1 MSRLFLAV
9 CALVVLALNFAPH
22 RPVLAQ
28 QVAFV
33 PHDINPAAEFPACA
47 VLDVNKDGK
56 LDIASGGFWYEA
68 PTWKKHFLRE
78 VETIRGRYDDYSNL
92 EMDVNAD
99 GWTDLV
105 SVNYRSASIFWIEH
119 PGEAI
124 RTNPDLPWK
133 KHLVDNP
140 GPMETGRLYDIDGDG
155 KLDILPNGTTFA
167 AWYELVLDKGTGD
180 RGQGT
185 GGATAGSSSSASP
198 RFVKHD
204 LPIEIAGHGVGFG
217 DINGDGRGDI
227 VGPHGWLEAPEDR
240 RSGRWIYHQDWDLT
254 RDASIPILVHDV
266 DSDGDNDLVWGRGHR
281 YGLYWLENGGSLE
294 GSGFSVQGS
303 AKSEQG
309 TGDKGQGTGDRG
321 QQTVDPE
328 SAIRNPQSAI
338 TWTWRAIDTSWA
350 QPHSIFLADLDG
362 DKKPELVAGKRYMGH
377 EGKDPG
383 EYDLLCAY
391 YYSFDPKL
399 KTWARS
405 EIYFDHRAGFGL
417 DPRAA
422 DIDGDGD
429 IDLVAADRC
438 SLCLLENVASV
449 PGSKKNPINRLR
461 ATTGPAHKHNEPLKV
476 ASVGTLLRSVTVEQ
490 QANNSKAVGADA
502 TSPAEFAERREDIQ
516 FWMQQVMGAVPS
528 STRRGPLDVRTESR
542 EETPDYTRIKLT
554 YAAEPGDR
562 VPALLLV
569 PKKAKLNADGITGRL
584 PQRDAESAASNRGF
598 GKRLPA
604 MLCLHPTNPDGKA
617 QTAGLVGLP
626 TRHYGH
632 QLAGRGFVCLIPDY
646 PSFGDYKSYDF
657 HQKAPGSQD
666 PLYLSGSMKAI
677 WNNIRAVDLL
687 ESLGYVDIDNIGVI
701 GHSLGGHN
709 ALFTAVFEP
718 RLKAV
723 VTSCGFTAFHD
734 YYKGDLKGWTSDR
747 YMPRIREVYGN
758 NPDKMP
764 FDFPEVLA
772 AIAPRGIYVNAPLHD
787 ANFDNNGVKKCIA
800 AAEPVFELLGAK
812 NNLVVEYPDCG
823 HDFPDD
829 VRERVY
835 EWLERQL
842 K

>member
-1 MSRLFLAV
+1 MRRILLLS
-9 CALVVLALNFAPH
+9 VLS
-22 RPVLAQ
+22 VLSAANPLPAQ

-33 PHDINPAAEFPACA
+33 PHDINPAAEYPACG
-47 VLDVNKDGK
+47 VIDVNHDGQ
-56 LDIASGGFWYEA
+56 LDIVSGGFWYEA
-68 PTWKKHFLRE
+68 PKWTKHFLRE
-78 VETIRGRYDDYSNL
+78 VEVIRGRFDDYSNL

-99 GWTDLV
+99 GWTDII

-119 PGEAI
+119 PGEVI
-124 RTNPDLPWK
+124 KTNPDTPWK

-155 KLDILPNGTTFA
+155 RLDILPNGTTFA
-167 AWYELVLDKGTGD
+167 AWYELVPNTLARSASEGNKGT
-180 RGQGT
+180 
-185 GGATAGSSSSASP
+185 TAAP
-198 RFVKHD
+198 RFLRHD

-240 RSGRWIYHQDWDLT
+240 RNGRWLWHPDWDLT

-266 DSDGDNDLVWGRGHR
+266 DGDGDNDLIWGRGHR
-281 YGLYWLENGGSLE
+281 YGLYWLENGGKLASGGRE
-294 GSGFSVQGS
+294 PAEAGRSATAGSSSS
-303 AKSEQG
+303 AP
-309 TGDKGQGTGDRG
+309 R
-321 QQTVDPE
+321 
-328 SAIRNPQSAI
+328 
-338 TWTWRAIDTSWA
+338 TWIWRAIDTSWA
-350 QPHSIFLADLDG
+350 QPHSIFLADLNG

-377 EGKDPG
+377 EGKDTG

-391 YYSFDPKL
+391 YYNFDPKL
-399 KTWARS
+399 KTWSRNQ
-405 EIYFDHRAGFGL
+405 IYFNHRAAFGL
-417 DPRAA
+417 DPRAV

-429 IDLVAADRC
+429 IDLVAADRS
-438 SLCLLENVASV
+438 SLVLLENTGIDKAYTASDEV
-449 PGSKKNPINRLR
+449 KKAATPRIYGKLVSHQNPLSI
-461 ATTGPAHKHNEPLKV
+461 ATGDLENGL
-476 ASVGTLLRSVTVEQ
+476 
-490 QANNSKAVGADA
+490 GARDA
-502 TSPAEFAERREDIQ
+502 KTPAEYAFRRYLTAAFMET
-516 FWMQQVMGAVPS
+516 VMGGIPDS
-528 STRRGPLDVRTESR
+528 SRRVPLDIEIQSR
-542 EETPDYTRIKLT
+542 EETPNYTRIKLT

-569 PKKAKLNADGITGRL
+569 PKKVTLESTGIGGSIAS
-584 PQRDAESAASNRGF
+584 RDKSTANNRGF
-598 GKRLPA
+598 GGRLPA
-604 MLCLHPTNPDGKA
+604 MLCLHPTNPDGKG
-617 QTAGLVGLP
+617 QTAGFVG
-626 TRHYGH
+626 TESRHYGH
-632 QLAGRGFVCLIPDY
+632 QLAKRGFVCLIPDY

-657 HQKAPGSQD
+657 KQKAPGSDQ
-666 PLYLSGSMKAI
+666 PLYTSGSMKAI

-687 ESLGYVDIDNIGVI
+687 ESLGYVDVDNIGVI

-709 ALFTAVFEP
+709 ALFTAAFEP

-734 YYKGDLKGWTSDR
+734 YMKGDLKGWTSDR
-747 YMPRIREVYGN
+747 YMPKIRDVYEN

-787 ANFDNNGVKKCIA
+787 SNFDVDGVKKCIA
-800 AAEPVFELLGAK
+800 AAQPVFDLLEAK
-812 NNLVVEYPDCG
+812 NQLVVEYPDAA

-835 EWLERQL
+835 TWLEKQL

>member
-1 MSRLFLAV
+1 MRRILLLS
-9 CALVVLALNFAPH
+9 VLS
-22 RPVLAQ
+22 VLSAANPLPAQ
-28 QVAFV
+28 QVAFL
-33 PHDINPAAEFPACA
+33 PHDINPAAEYPACG
-47 VLDVNKDGK
+47 VIDVNHDGQ
-56 LDIASGGFWYEA
+56 LDIVSGGFWYEA
-68 PTWKKHFLRE
+68 PKWTKHFLRE
-78 VETIRGRYDDYSNL
+78 VEVIRGRFDDYSNL

-99 GWTDLV
+99 GWTDII

-119 PGEAI
+119 PGEVI
-124 RTNPDLPWK
+124 KTNPDTPWK

-155 KLDILPNGTTFA
+155 RLDILPNGTTFA
-167 AWYELVLDKGTGD
+167 AWYELVPNTLARSASEGNKGT
-180 RGQGT
+180 
-185 GGATAGSSSSASP
+185 TAAP
-198 RFVKHD
+198 RFLRHD

-240 RSGRWIYHQDWDLT
+240 RNGRWLWHPDWDLT

-266 DSDGDNDLVWGRGHR
+266 DGDGDNDLIWGRGHR
-281 YGLYWLENGGSLE
+281 YGLYWLENGGSLTAT
-294 GSGFSVQGS
+294 QARS
-303 AKSEQG
+303 ASDG
-309 TGDKGQGTGDRG
+309 NAASTASASRS
-321 QQTVDPE
+321 PE
-328 SAIRNPQSAI
+328 PPAPSPTRSWI
-338 TWTWRAIDTSWA
+338 WRAIDTSWA

-391 YYSFDPKL
+391 YYNFDPKL
-399 KTWARS
+399 KTWSRH
-405 EIYFDHRAGFGL
+405 EIYFNHRAAFGL
-417 DPRAA
+417 DPRAV

-429 IDLVAADRC
+429 IDIVAADRC
-438 SLCLLENVASV
+438 SLCLLENVAYTRELGMQRRV
-449 PGSKKNPINRLR
+449 IR
-461 ATTGPAHKHNEPLKV
+461 TAHPMVTMLKCNHLEPL
-476 ASVGTLLRSVTVEQ
+476 LLLDG
-490 QANNSKAVGADA
+490 NSSRNAK
-502 TSPAEFAERREDIQ
+502 SPAEYASRRDAIQYAMQTVMGDAPDPSRRVPLDIQ
-516 FWMQQVMGAVPS
+516 IQ
-528 STRRGPLDVRTESR
+528 SR

-569 PKKAKLNADGITGRL
+569 PKKVTLDATGL
-584 PQRDAESAASNRGF
+584 GGTVANRDKSNTNNRGF
-598 GKRLPA
+598 GGRLSA

-617 QTAGLVGLP
+617 QTAGFVG
-626 TRHYGH
+626 TESRHYGH
-632 QLAGRGFVCLIPDY
+632 QLAQRGFVCLIPDY

-657 HQKAPGSQD
+657 KQKAPGSDQ
-666 PLYLSGSMKAI
+666 PLYTSGSMKAI

-687 ESLGYVDIDNIGVI
+687 ESLGYVDVDNIGVI

-734 YYKGDLKGWTSDR
+734 YMKGDLKGWTSDR
-747 YMPRIREVYGN
+747 YMPKIRDVYEN

-772 AIAPRGIYVNAPLHD
+772 AIAPRAIYVNAPLND
-787 ANFDNNGVKKCIA
+787 SNFDVGGVKKCISA
-800 AAEPVFELLGAK
+800 AQPVFDLLEAK
-812 NNLVVEYPDCG
+812 NQLVVEYPDAA

-835 EWLERQL
+835 TWLEKQL

>member
-1 MSRLFLAV
+1 MRTPAFFVSFVFFVV
-9 CALVVLALNFAPH
+9 CSLS
-22 RPVLAQ
+22 AQ
-28 QVAFV
+28 QVTFV
-33 PHDINPAAEFPACA
+33 PHDINPASEFPACA
-47 VLDVNKDGK
+47 ILDVNKDGK

-78 VETIRGRYDDYSNL
+78 VEVIRGRFDDYSNL

-99 GWTDLV
+99 GWTDII

-124 RTNPDLPWK
+124 KTNPETPWK

-155 KLDILPNGTTFA
+155 RLDILPNGVSFA
-167 AWYELVLDKGTGD
+167 AWYELAPPREGEAPAESANPKS
-180 RGQGT
+180 QIPNPKSPP
-185 GGATAGSSSSASP
+185 SSITSP
-198 RFVKHD
+198 RFIRHE
-204 LPIEIAGHGVGFG
+204 LPLEIAGHGVGFG

-240 RSGRWIYHQDWDLT
+240 RNGRWQWHPEWELT
-254 RDASIPILVHDV
+254 RDASVPILVHDV
-266 DSDGDNDLVWGRGHR
+266 DSDGDADLIWGRGHR
-281 YGLYWLENGGSLE
+281 YGLYWLEQGAVGNALRGVPSDTGATAGS
-294 GSGFSVQGS
+294 SSS
-303 AKSEQG
+303 AS
-309 TGDKGQGTGDRG
+309 R
-321 QQTVDPE
+321 
-328 SAIRNPQSAI
+328 
-338 TWTWRAIDTSWA
+338 TWTWRAIDTTWA
-350 QPHSIFLADLDG
+350 QPHSIFLADLNG

-383 EYDLLCAY
+383 EFDLLCAY
-391 YYSFDPKL
+391 SYTFDPRS
-399 KTWARS
+399 KTWFRHK
-405 EIYFDHRAGFGL
+405 INHGHRAAFGL

-429 IDLVAADRC
+429 IDLVAADRS
-438 SLCLLENVASV
+438 SLVLFENKIDNNAWFRS
-449 PGSKKNPINRLR
+449 PSNPPEQDHRQ
-461 ATTGPAHKHNEPLKV
+461 PLTFTDSSGTKV
-476 ASVGTLLRSVTVEQ
+476 A
-490 QANNSKAVGADA
+490 KAPEDYGQ
-502 TSPAEFAERREDIQ
+502 RRYRIQ
-516 FWMQQVMGAVPS
+516 RDMEMAMGRLPDPS
-528 STRRGPLDVRTESR
+528 RRVPLDVKIESR
-542 EETPDYTRIKLT
+542 EETPNYTRIKLT
-554 YAAEPGDR
+554 YVPEPGDR

-569 PKKAKLNADGITGRL
+569 PKNVTLNEDSFTGAVANRR
-584 PQRDAESAASNRGF
+584 QSANSRGF
-598 GKRLPA
+598 GGKLPA

-617 QTAGLVGLP
+617 QTAGLVGQP

-632 QLAGRGFVCLIPDY
+632 QLADRGFVCLIPDY
-646 PSFGDYKSYDF
+646 PSFGDYKNYDF
-657 HQKAPGSQD
+657 KQKQVMLTASPDSWSWVQ
-666 PLYLSGSMKAI
+666 PLYSSGSMKAI

-687 ESLGYVDIDNIGVI
+687 ESLGYVDLDNIGVI

-747 YMPRIREVYGN
+747 YMPAIRDRYEN

-764 FDFPEVLA
+764 FDFHEVLA

-787 ANFDNNGVKKCIA
+787 ANFDVAGVRKCIA
-800 AAEPVFELLGAK
+800 AAQPVFDLLEAK
-812 NNLVVEYPDCG
+812 NNLIVEYPDCA
-823 HDFPDD
+823 HDFPDE
-829 VRERVY
+829 VRTRVY
-835 EWLERQL
+835 EWLEKQL

>member
-1 MSRLFLAV
+1 MFRFIAFLFVSFVVSPLA
-9 CALVVLALNFAPH
+9 AFAQAP
-22 RPVLAQ
+22 L
-28 QVAFV
+28 FV
-33 PHDINPAAEFPACA
+33 PHDINPASEFPACG
-47 VLDVNKDGK
+47 VMDVNHDGK
-56 LDIASGGFWYEA
+56 LDIVSGGFWYEA
-68 PTWKKHFLRE
+68 PAWKKHFLRE
-78 VETIRGRYDDYSNL
+78 VEVIRGRFDDYSNL

-99 GWTDLV
+99 GWTDII
-105 SVNYRSASIFWIEH
+105 SVNYRSASLFWIEH
-119 PGEAI
+119 PGEKI
-124 RTNPDLPWK
+124 KSDPETPWA
-133 KHLVDNP
+133 KHLIDNP

-167 AWYELVLDKGTGD
+167 GWYELIQDK
-180 RGQGT
+180 
-185 GGATAGSSSSASP
+185 TADGKVQP

-204 LPIEIAGHGVGFG
+204 LPIEVAGHGVGFG

-240 RSGRWIYHQDWDLT
+240 RTGRWQWHAEWDLT
-254 RDASIPILVHDV
+254 KDASIPTLVTDV
-266 DSDGDNDLVWGRGHR
+266 DGDGDNDLIWGRGHR
-281 YGLYWLENGGSLE
+281 YGLYWLEQGKAADGS
-294 GSGFSVQGS
+294 
-303 AKSEQG
+303 
-309 TGDKGQGTGDRG
+309 R
-321 QQTVDPE
+321 
-328 SAIRNPQSAI
+328 

-350 QPHSIFLADLDG
+350 QPHSLLWADLDG
-362 DKKPELVAGKRYMGH
+362 DKKPELIAGKRYMGH

-391 YYSFDPKL
+391 FYKFNPTV
-399 KTWARS
+399 KTWTRN
-405 EIYFDHRAGFGL
+405 EIYFNHRAGFGL
-417 DPRAA
+417 DPKPV

-429 IDLVAADRC
+429 LDLVAADRS
-438 SLCLLENVASV
+438 SLCLLENLEMPRLEGRSGGG
-449 PGSKKNPINRLR
+449 PSPISRSMVRLLMATFGEPYNHEEPLAIRDGTSLR
-461 ATTGPAHKHNEPLKV
+461 AAK
-476 ASVGTLLRSVTVEQ
+476 
-490 QANNSKAVGADA
+490 
-502 TSPAEFAERREDIQ
+502 SPAEYANRRDGTQIL
-516 FWMQQVMGAVPS
+516 MQQVMGELPDPS
-528 STRRGPLDVRTESR
+528 RRVPLDVKIESR
-542 EETPDYTRIKLT
+542 EETPDYVRIKLT

-569 PKKAKLNADGITGRL
+569 PKKVKLDADGIGGMLGDREQTATTG
-584 PQRDAESAASNRGF
+584 RGF

-617 QTAGLVGLP
+617 QTAGLVGEQ
-626 TRHYGH
+626 TRHYGD
-632 QLAGRGFVCLIPDY
+632 QLAKRGFVCLIPDY

-657 HQKAPGSQD
+657 KQKRPGSDQ
-666 PLYLSGSMKAI
+666 PLYTSGTMKAI

-687 ESLGYVDIDNIGVI
+687 ESLGYVDVDKIGAI

-718 RLKAV
+718 RLAAV

-747 YMPRIREVYGN
+747 YMPAIRDTYGN

-787 ANFDNNGVKKCIA
+787 TNFEVSGVRKCITA
-800 AAEPVFELLGAK
+800 AQPVFELLGAK
-812 NNLVVEYPDCG
+812 DQLTVEYPDCG

-835 EWLERQL
+835 QWLEKQL